1 MEYKLTINGMK
12 CEGCVNRINNVLS
25 TIKGVESFNVSLET
39 KTLTIKVKKE
49 NILKRCNSC
58 SIHAYTCS
66 SRGRPYNFC
75 VVGCLIVC
83 LFYFYSFILLFF

>member
-1 MEYKLTINGMK
+1 MKYKLTINGMK

-49 NILKRCNSC
+49 KILNEVITKIENLGFKVER
-58 SIHAYTCS
+58 
-66 SRGRPYNFC
+66 
-75 VVGCLIVC
+75 
-83 LFYFYSFILLFF
+83 

>member
-1 MEYKLTINGMK
+1 MEYKLTINDMK

-49 NILKRCNSC
+49 KILNEVITKIENLGFKVER
-58 SIHAYTCS
+58 
-66 SRGRPYNFC
+66 
-75 VVGCLIVC
+75 
-83 LFYFYSFILLFF
+83 

>member
-1 MEYKLTINGMK
+1 MEYKLTINDMK

-49 NILKRCNSC
+49 KILNEVITKIENMGFKVER
-58 SIHAYTCS
+58 
-66 SRGRPYNFC
+66 
-75 VVGCLIVC
+75 
-83 LFYFYSFILLFF
+83 

>member
-25 TIKGVESFNVSLET
+25 TIKGVESFNVSLES

-49 NILKRCNSC
+49 KTLDEVITKIENLGFEVER
-58 SIHAYTCS
+58 
-66 SRGRPYNFC
+66 
-75 VVGCLIVC
+75 
-83 LFYFYSFILLFF
+83 

>member
-1 MEYKLTINGMK
+1 MEYKLAINGMK

-49 NILKRCNSC
+49 KILNEVITKIENLGFKVER
-58 SIHAYTCS
+58 
-66 SRGRPYNFC
+66 
-75 VVGCLIVC
+75 
-83 LFYFYSFILLFF
+83 

>member
-1 MEYKLTINGMK
+1 MEYKLTINDMK

-49 NILKRCNSC
+49 KILNEVITKIENLGFEVER
-58 SIHAYTCS
+58 
-66 SRGRPYNFC
+66 
-75 VVGCLIVC
+75 
-83 LFYFYSFILLFF
+83 

>member
-1 MEYKLTINGMK
+1 MEYKLTINDMK

-49 NILKRCNSC
+49 KTLNEVITKIENLGFKVER
-58 SIHAYTCS
+58 
-66 SRGRPYNFC
+66 
-75 VVGCLIVC
+75 
-83 LFYFYSFILLFF
+83 